1 MIGNETWNDLEFGYD
16 YSQNDILWSYDRD
29 AGELTIVGE
38 LHGEE
43 VEITFAAT
51 AEEWSRVA
59 ELFEDGDCDAVD
71 EWHMAHIV
79 SVEVA

>member
-1 MIGNETWNDLEFGYD
+1 MIGKENWNDLEFGYD

-29 AGELTIVGE
+29 AGELTIFGE
-38 LHGEE
+38 LRGED

-51 AEEWSRVA
+51 AEEWGHVA